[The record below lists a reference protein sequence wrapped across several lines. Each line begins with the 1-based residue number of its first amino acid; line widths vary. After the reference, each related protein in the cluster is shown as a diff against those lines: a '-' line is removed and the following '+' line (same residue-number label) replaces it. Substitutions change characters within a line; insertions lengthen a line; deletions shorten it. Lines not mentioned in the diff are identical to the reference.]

1 MKRETCPACGRAKP
15 GPKSNPARDAKI
27 LRLYDKGLTLD
38 AIGTEVGLSRQ
49 RVSAIV
55 KTAYDAW
62 EAKA

>member
-38 AIGTEVGLSRQ
+38 DIGTQMKLSRQ

-55 KTAYDAW
+55 KKAYAAW
-62 EAKA
+62 EAKS